1 METTQNK
8 FDISKVLYVVIM
20 VAVYTIAVL

>member
-8 FDISKVLYVVIM
+8 FDISKLLYVVIM
-20 VAVYTIAVL
+20 IAVYTIAVL